1 MGEGWLFNLSPP
13 GTPRIRSKK
22 GGETGSPRS
31 PSALSPAQSP
41 PAAESHWILL
51 EAGLLHVEGRLQS
64 AEPVQADGGP
74 QWAGA
79 AGAERPRRPGELCWG
94 SWGEGCH

>member
-13 GTPRIRSKK
+13 GTPRIWSTE
-22 GGETGSPRS
+22 GGRTGNPCS

-41 PAAESHWILL
+41 SAPKSHWILL
-51 EAGLLHVEGRLQS
+51 EPGLLHVKGWLQS

-74 QWAGA
+74 QRAGA
-79 AGAERPRRPGELCWG
+79 AGAERPGRPGEPCWG
-94 SWGEGCH
+94 RRGESCH